1 MHLLVDLLG
10 AGLGARTARGRGHSG
25 SGRGR
30 IADAGH
36 CCAASTARCG
46 LNVGHSCATAASRQV
61 AADAADGAIDCGAG
75 RRGGAGSYAA
85 HTHINQHVESICRL
99 KQMGAE

>member
-1 MHLLVDLLG
+1 MDLLVDLLG

-36 CCAASTARCG
+36 CCAASAGSRWG
-46 LNVGHSCATAASRQV
+46 LNVGHGCATAASRQV
-61 AADAADGAIDCGAG
+61 AADAADGAVDCGAG

-85 HTHINQHVESICRL
+85 HTHINPQY
-99 KQMGAE
+99 